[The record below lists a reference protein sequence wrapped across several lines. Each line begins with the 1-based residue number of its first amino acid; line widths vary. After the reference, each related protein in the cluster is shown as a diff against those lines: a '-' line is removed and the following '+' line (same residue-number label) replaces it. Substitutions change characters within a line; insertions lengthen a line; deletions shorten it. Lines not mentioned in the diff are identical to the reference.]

1 MCNEIISRG
10 FELEPWFQMG
20 KLSECPATTIEKSK
34 LGNVEESMKKYQQ
47 ATWMPT

>member
-1 MCNEIISRG
+1 MRLLAGVLSLSHG
-10 FELEPWFQMG
+10 FKWASYKMF
-20 KLSECPATTIEKSK
+20 SNHEKSK